1 MEVAHANS
9 TWVVLAMPNAAGTQQ
24 VGHLLRLYAIAAM
37 AYRDLSTMWF
47 TGHKS
52 LFALRPVP
60 EKIPAV
66 ERAGG
71 GG

>member
-1 MEVAHANS
+1 M
-9 TWVVLAMPNAAGTQQ
+9 LAMPNAAGAQR
-24 VGHLLRLYAIAAM
+24 VGCLLCLYASAGM

-47 TGHKS
+47 TGHKP
-52 LFALRPVP
+52 LVALWPLP

-71 GG
+71 RG